1 MARKEIRVSLAVDVD
16 ALGAS
21 MRAWRLENDLLQ
33 DEAASLIGITGSWW
47 CCIEGGMRAHSKRGE
62 SPSLRVFISIVNL
75 IHEDDSPQCAFNY
88 FKFE

>member
-1 MARKEIRVSLAVDVD
+1 MAKKEIRVNLDIDVE

-21 MRAWRLENDLLQ
+21 MRAWRLDNELLQ
-33 DEAASLIGITGSWW
+33 EEAASLVGITASWW
-47 CCIEGGMRAHSKRGE
+47 SCLENGMRAKSKQGE

-75 IHEDDSPQCAFNY
+75 IHEDDSPQCAFKY